1 MEVIQNYFSK
11 RFEYILS
18 FTIVYFM
25 GNLMKTNLTLFDWL
39 NTISGLDSSGKRV
52 DFTGRRFFL
61 GVGGVSMNSPMGT

>member
-52 DFTGRRFFL
+52 DFFL
-61 GVGGVSMNSPMGT
+61 GVVGVSIDSPMGT